1 MKHEIAE
8 IQSEVKEKT
17 RLSLF
22 ALADDPHVGVWVD
35 SNVMMYAPTTDK
47 RRLLEF
53 SQLRTVP
60 EVGLE
65 VGKRARKTS
74 YLWDSFLDA
83 GGVQVGLSSFK
94 DLNLDQHFQCVFQH
108 AACYSPLT
116 QVAIAENLRRNGSTS
131 PIENGALLAQTNQS
145 SFLESADSTLPLS
158 SLLGLSASQKDEC
171 DKLRR
176 AWFKYHREREQRLY
190 EKTYLWTDE
199 TLVASAI
206 TDGIAHRCV
215 SMILT
220 TDWDAFVIIKQ
231 FADNVVYHA
240 ASLECSTANRVE
252 VFDGLFNERCHFID
266 SYNSQK
272 RFRQA
277 AAIFDGNLFETCEPA
292 DLFIWHYPTDSYVSY
307 AFPPDFISWL
317 NVLFDNS
324 LNRD

>member
-1 MKHEIAE
+1 MKHDIAE
-8 IQSEVKEKT
+8 IQSEVREKT

-22 ALADDPHVGVWVD
+22 ALADDPRVGVWVD
-35 SNVMMYAPTTDK
+35 SNVMMYAQTNDK

-74 YLWDSFLDA
+74 YLWDSFLA
-83 GGVQVGLSSFK
+83 VGGVQVGLNSFK
-94 DLNLDQHFQCVFQH
+94 DLNLDKHLQLIFHH

-116 QVAIAENLRRNGSTS
+116 QVAIAENLRRNGSSS
-131 PIENGALLAQTNQS
+131 PIENGALLAQTNHS
-145 SFLESADSTLPLS
+145 SFLESADSMLPIS
-158 SLLGLSASQKDEC
+158 SLLGLTESHKDDC

-176 AWFKYHREREQRLY
+176 AWFKYHREREQRLNA
-190 EKTYLWTDE
+190 KTYRWTDE

-206 TDGIAHRCV
+206 TDSVAHKCV

-240 ASLECSTANRVE
+240 VSLECSSTNRGE
-252 VFDGLFNERCHFID
+252 VFQGLFNERCHYID

-272 RFRQA
+272 KFRQA
-277 AAIFDGNLFETCEPA
+277 AAILDGELFEACEPA
-292 DLFIWHYPTDSYVSY
+292 DLFIWHYPTDSYVSF

-317 NVLFDNS
+317 NVLLVSN